1 MRRQVQDDLA
11 KWEMNAAGD
20 PEAQADSRSRAHEFA
35 KILKASTPLVIP
47 GCRITKSFEAGS
59 QEHPYVPC
67 PHCKEMQVLDWE
79 NMLSN
84 LDPEHPEK
92 ACFNC
97 VACGV
102 EIHEHHRPAMLARLE
117 FRAHNPAALRSHR
130 SFWIWSAYSVLQSF
144 ERIAREWLKAKRDS
158 AAEQTFLNDTA
169 GKAYKAVLKELRTKA
184 RKQGLWLPFF
194 PVEHGGMGL
203 GPLANALVQMELGH
217 SHLGAL
223 SMNSQ
228 GPDDATMLTLLAHG
242 TDFQKEK
249 YLKPL
254 INGEKRI
261 CYSMTEKAAGADAT
275 GMQTTAVKDGK
286 GNYVLNGEKWFSSA
300 ATAADIAV
308 VMAKTNPEAP
318 RHQQYSTFIVELPN
332 PGYRIIRDIPTMA
345 VHGKHYTE
353 MGGGHAEVAIENLI
367 VPEENLLGGEG
378 MGFAMGQHRLAYGR
392 LRHGM
397 HNVAMAQRALD
408 LATEHVTK
416 RTTFGKGLEDRQG
429 VQFMLADCASKIYI
443 ARLMLMHIAYKAEN
457 GMDIRQE
464 NGMAK
469 VFLANMVHK
478 VVDTAIQLHGALGY
492 SLDTPL
498 AAWYTHI
505 RSQRLVDG
513 PDEVHKWITG
523 KNVIRA
529 FKKDGTTAAAA
540 GGDLL

>member
-1 MRRQVQDDLA
+1 MAIDFTIPDEAKEVRERVRQWVQDECIPAEVELENG
-11 KWEMNAAGD
+11 K
-20 PEAQADSRSRAHEFA
+20 
-35 KILKASTPLVIP
+35 PLQVVI
-47 GCRITKSFEAGS
+47 S
-59 QEHPYVPC
+59 
-67 PHCKEMQVLDWE
+67 
-79 NMLSN
+79 
-84 LDPEHPEK
+84 
-92 ACFNC
+92 
-97 VACGV
+97 
-102 EIHEHHRPAMLARLE
+102 
-117 FRAHNPAALRSHR
+117 ALR
-130 SFWIWSAYSVLQSF
+130 
-144 ERIAREWLKAKRDS
+144 K
-158 AAEQTFLNDTA
+158 
-169 GKAYKAVLKELRTKA
+169 KA
-184 RKQGLWLPFF
+184 RAQGLWLPFI
-194 PVEHGGMGL
+194 PTEHGGMGL

-242 TDFQKEK
+242 TDYQKEK

-254 INGEKRI
+254 LNGEKRI

-275 GMQTTAVKDGK
+275 GMQTRAEKDGK
-286 GNYVLNGEKWFSSA
+286 GNYVLNGEKWFSSSA
-300 ATAADIAV
+300 NVADIAV

-318 RHQQYSTFIVELPN
+318 RHQQFSTFIVELPN
-332 PGYRIIRDIPTMA
+332 PGYNILRNIPTMA
-345 VHGKHYTE
+345 IHSDVHEE
-353 MGGGHAEVAIENLI
+353 MGAAHCEVDIKDLVVSEK
-367 VPEENLLGGEG
+367 NLLGGEG
-378 MGFAMGQHRLAYGR
+378 GGFAMGQHRLAYGR

-408 LATEHVTK
+408 LATAHVTE
-416 RTTFGKGLEDRQG
+416 RSTFGKGLEDRQG
-429 VQFMLADCASKIYI
+429 VQFMLAECASQLYI

-457 GMDIRQE
+457 GLDIRQE
-464 NGMAK
+464 NGIAK

-492 SLDTPL
+492 STDTPL

-529 FKKDGTTAAAA
+529 YKKDGTTAAAA